1 LIPTSVIFYL
11 HSPPFLDFILT
22 LMFYFRLT
30 HLPVILLVILLLT
43 ITLISSWCSGPELID
58 IIFMIK
64 IDLFQMLLT
73 AIIYSSVK
81 YRLPPIMIFDY
92 FHLAGLGA
100 HVLVLFIKLQLYKYK
115 QECLLD
121 SNLCNILST

>member
-1 LIPTSVIFYL
+1 MRQI
-11 HSPPFLDFILT
+11 
-22 LMFYFRLT
+22 
-30 HLPVILLVILLLT
+30 LVILLLT

-81 YRLPPIMIFDY
+81 YILPPIMIFDY
-92 FHLAGLGA
+92 FHLAGLSA
-100 HVLVLFIKLQLYKYK
+100 HVLVLLLMDISLDEPSHNIYLYHIHVDAIS
-115 QECLLD
+115 QGGV
-121 SNLCNILST
+121 